1 LSKSILLAEVDDN
14 VKTLLSTLLAAR
26 HHTVETHGDGKK
38 ILDLLALQTFDLVI
52 VGDQLSD
59 IDGIGLIVKIRSVNS
74 QVPIVLLSKTWRDA
88 AVYQQL
94 TKDFRVSLVIHRPI
108 KAALFGAQIESLFSS
123 AEKSIQSHVQ
133 NEESIFQTL
142 QGNYLKVL
150 PERFEKLEE
159 AITLARTNP
168 DDAVSLLEAIRLAHN
183 LKGTA
188 SSCGFGVLGESA
200 SSLEKAL
207 DAIRENQLSQHEA
220 AWEEIDLIA
229 NLVKSN
235 AVALTGDPVAQV
247 DKRAFA
253 TIESDEEM
261 NFPVPPPEGLDLD
274 AYEPQDNFDTY
285 DDSAAVR
292 VMVFSSDTMP
302 AHKRIGNKD
311 TGLPVQVILSQNHE
325 DAIAKAGKLTLDAVL
340 IDIDVTQPAPALN
353 LARDLRSLP
362 GYETLPVAFLS
373 TSQQQKYIEDSTH
386 AGASLM
392 LEKPLQS
399 DIFNDAIEYLVNA
412 RQGGRPRV
420 LIVDDDND
428 FVKIVASALG
438 QEGMLV
444 RQMADPTDLLTVI
457 QEFHPDIVLLDVTI
471 PIVSGFDVCRMIRT
485 AAHFQDLPILFLT
498 GQTGL
503 ETRLAAFEAGGDDY
517 LPKPVARIELLTRVK
532 VRLERARMLKERS
545 NKDILTGLLIRRAF
559 MEQLNDMA
567 EESKRNG
574 LIFSLSLI
582 DVDHFKHVNDQYGH
596 LAGDRVLSTF
606 GKLLKKRFRVEDF
619 RGRWGGEEFMVA
631 FRHIR
636 KETAGGALQRALEEL
651 RAFEFHGDHGE
662 SFNIT
667 FSAGLVSY
675 PDDGTD
681 VEDLI
686 RKADERLYI
695 AKDSGRNQLVTS
707 G

>member
-1 LSKSILLAEVDDN
+1 LSKSILLAEVDEN
-14 VKTLLSTLLAAR
+14 VITLLTTLLGAR
-26 HHTVETHGDGKK
+26 HHTVEAHRSGRST
-38 ILDLLALQTFDLVI
+38 LSALENQTFDLVI
-52 VGDQLSD
+52 IGDQLED
-59 IDGIGLIVKIRSVNS
+59 IDGIGLIVKVRSINS
-74 QVPIVLLSKTWRDA
+74 QVPLVFLSKTWRDA
-88 AVYQQL
+88 AVYQHL
-94 TKDFRVSLVIHRPI
+94 TKDFRVSLVIHRPL
-108 KAALFGAQIESLFSS
+108 KAGLFGAQVESLFAS
-123 AEKSIQSHVQ
+123 AEKSIQSYVQ
-133 NEESIFQTL
+133 NEETIINTL

-159 AITLARTNP
+159 AILLAKERA
-168 DDAVSLLEAIRLAHN
+168 DDMASLREAIRLAHN

-188 SSCGFGVLGESA
+188 ASCGFGVLGESA

-207 DAIRENQLSQHEA
+207 DAIRENKLTHHEA

-235 AVALTGDPVAQV
+235 AMALTGDPVAQV

-253 TIESDEEM
+253 TMETSEEL
-261 NFPVPPPEGLDLD
+261 NFPIPPPPGDD
-274 AYEPQDNFDTY
+274 PYEPQDNFDTY
-285 DDSAAVR
+285 DDSSAVR
-292 VMVFSSDTMP
+292 VMVYSTDVMP

-311 TGLPVQVILSQNHE
+311 TGLPVQVIISQTHD

-353 LARDLRSLP
+353 LARELRSLP

-373 TSQQQKYIEDSTH
+373 TSKQQKYIEDSTH

-412 RQGGRPRV
+412 RQGGRPRI
-420 LIVDDDND
+420 LIVDDDDD
-428 FVKIVASALG
+428 FVRIVSAALG
-438 QEGMLV
+438 QQGMLV
-444 RQMADPTDLLTVI
+444 RQLADPTDLLPII
-457 QEFHPDIVLLDVTI
+457 QEFHPDLVLLDVTI
-471 PIVSGFDVCRMIRT
+471 PILSGFDVCRMIRT

-503 ETRLAAFEAGGDDY
+503 ETRLAAFESGGDDY
-517 LPKPVARIELLTRVK
+517 LPKPVARVELLTRVK
-532 VRLERARMLKERS
+532 VRLERARLLKERS
-545 NKDILTGLLIRRAF
+545 NKDSLTGLLIRRAF

-582 DVDHFKHVNDQYGH
+582 DVDHFKQVNDQYGH
-596 LAGDRVLSTF
+596 MAGDRVLAVF
-606 GKLLKKRFRVEDF
+606 GQLLKKRFRVEDF

-631 FRHIR
+631 FRHIQ
-636 KETAGGALQRALEEL
+636 KVTAGGALQRALEEL
-651 RAFEFHGDHGE
+651 RAIEFHGDHGE
-662 SFNIT
+662 NFHIT

-675 PDDGTD
+675 PEDGVD

-695 AKDSGRNQLVTS
+695 AKESGRNQLVIA